1 MLVQR
6 TARSYGGLDIS
17 YETEFYVETKL
28 RILGSSFARVLCVM
42 PPKPFFRPGKQSQS
56 MALCPV
62 PSARGDD
69 RGRPCGSAVD
79 LAALVDSGGYVRV
92 PLRRR
97 GNLVVLLLFC
107 SVFVRIGAA
116 RCVYFVSDG
125 GCHGA
130 SAMGLMAQ
138 GDSVGYVRVPC
149 RL

>member
-56 MALCPV
+56 MALCSV

-69 RGRPCGSAVD
+69 GGRHGRSAVD
-79 LAALVDSGGYVRV
+79 LAAWADSGGYVRV

-97 GNLVVLLLFC
+97 GCRVVWLLFC
-107 SVFVRIGAA
+107 SLFVRIGAA
-116 RCVYFVSDG
+116 LCVCFVSDG
-125 GCHGA
+125 GRHGA
-130 SAMGLMAQ
+130 SAVSLRAQ
-138 GDSVGYVRVPC
+138 GD
-149 RL
+149 